1 MSQTPTPV
9 QEPRGYS
16 QASRDEVDSGD
27 STVKF
32 LDAALWERLSQSES
46 IEDLALAWLALLC
59 RTIDGAQQ
67 ALLLLEAA
75 DNVFETAA
83 MWPDG
88 AGKLQALADTAKIA
102 LSERRGVV
110 REAGTQSEHG
120 RIPDARGIIA
130 AYPLLL
136 DARVKGAVAVH
147 VDQKAGIDSRL
158 VLRQIQWGL
167 AWILDRLRAASSKT
181 QGRLLSRSSIAL
193 DLVGASLEHDGL
205 KPAAMGVVTEIA
217 LRCGFDR
224 VSLGFLQNGSVKV
237 NVISHS
243 AAFGQHMNLV
253 RCIGAAMDEAIDQR
267 TTILYPPP
275 DTQVLATTAHAEL
288 ARLQDDLQILTIP
301 LFSIDRFIGGMTFE
315 RSSDA
320 PIDQETVL
328 LLGAATATI
337 GPILEEKRRNDRW
350 IGAKIAES
358 VTGQVKTLFGPGHV
372 ARKLIAS
379 AAVVV
384 LIFFAVA
391 HQTYRA
397 DAEAR
402 VEGLVRRAVVAPYD
416 GFIQDANA
424 RAGDTVHKNDV
435 LASLDDRD
443 MTLERLRWVTERQ
456 QRSFEYDKALANRQ
470 PAVINVTR
478 SQIAQAEAQIQL
490 LDEQLARVKMR
501 APIDGVIVS
510 GDLSQMIGASVTRGQ
525 MLFEVAPLTGYRV
538 ILSVD
543 ERQIGDINI
552 GETGAF
558 VTTALP
564 NEPFTFTVEK
574 LLPIAEVKDGK
585 NTFRVEGRITAASH
599 RLRPGMEGVAKID
612 IGRRLLISIWSKPI
626 VDWTRLWLWR
636 WLP

>member
-9 QEPRGYS
+9 QEPRDYS
-16 QASRDEVDSGD
+16 QASRDAAEFGD
-27 STVKF
+27 STIKF
-32 LDAALWERLSQSES
+32 LDAALWERLSQSEAVT
-46 IEDLALAWLALLC
+46 DLALAWLALLC

-88 AGKLQALADTAKIA
+88 AGKPQSLADTAKIA
-102 LSERRGVV
+102 LAERRGVI
-110 REAGTQSEHG
+110 REGGAPSEG
-120 RIPDARGIIA
+120 RLSDARGIVA

-136 DARVKGAVAVH
+136 DARIKGAVAVH
-147 VDQKAGIDSRL
+147 VDQKSGVDSRL

-181 QGRLLSRSSIAL
+181 QGRLLSRSSIVL
-193 DLVGASLEHDGL
+193 DLVGASLEHEGFRA
-205 KPAAMGVVTEIA
+205 AAMGVVTEIA
-217 LRCGFDR
+217 LRCNFDR
-224 VSLGFLQNGSVKV
+224 VSLGFLRNGTVTV

-253 RCIGAAMDEAIDQR
+253 RCVGAAMDEAIDQR
-267 TTILYPPP
+267 TNILYPPSGA
-275 DTQVLATTAHAEL
+275 QVVATTAHAEL
-288 ARLQDDLQILTIP
+288 ARLQHDRQILTVP
-301 LFSIDRFIGGMTFE
+301 LFSIDRFIGAMSFE
-315 RSSDA
+315 RSSEA

-328 LLGAATATI
+328 LLEAATAI
-337 GPILEEKRRNDRW
+337 VGPILEEKRRNDRW
-350 IGAKIAES
+350 IGAKIAET
-358 VTGQVKTLFGPGHV
+358 VTTNVKTLFGPGHV
-372 ARKLIAS
+372 ARKLIAA

-456 QRSFEYDKALANRQ
+456 QRTFEYDKALANRQ
-470 PAVINVTR
+470 PAAINVTR

-525 MLFEVAPLTGYRV
+525 VLFEVAPLTGYRV

-543 ERQIGDINI
+543 ERQIGDIKI
-552 GETGAF
+552 GESGSF

-564 NEPFTFTVEK
+564 DEPFKFTVEK

-585 NTFRVEGRITAASH
+585 NTFRVEGLITGASN

-612 IGRRLLISIWSKPI
+612 IGRRLIIAVWTKPI
-626 VDWTRLWLWR
+626 ADWARLWLWR

>member
-16 QASRDEVDSGD
+16 QASRDAAESGD
-27 STVKF
+27 STVTF
-32 LDAALWERLSQSES
+32 LDAALWERLSQSEAVT
-46 IEDLALAWLALLC
+46 DLAPAWLALLC
-59 RTIDGAQQ
+59 RTIDRAQQ
-67 ALLLLEAA
+67 AVLLLEAA

-83 MWPDG
+83 MWPD
-88 AGKLQALADTAKIA
+88 AAAKPPSLADTAKIA
-102 LSERRGVV
+102 LTERRGVV
-110 REAGTQSEHG
+110 REAGTPSEG
-120 RIPDARGIIA
+120 RLSDGRGIIA

-147 VDQKAGIDSRL
+147 VDQKSGVDSRL

-167 AWILDRLRAASSKT
+167 AWMLESLRTASSKT
-181 QGRLLSRSSIAL
+181 QSRLLSRSSLVL
-193 DLVGASLEHDGL
+193 DLVGASLEHEGFR
-205 KPAAMGVVTEIA
+205 PAAMGVVTEIA
-217 LRCGFDR
+217 LRCNFDR
-224 VSLGFLQNGSVKV
+224 VSLGFLRNGTVTV

-253 RCIGAAMDEAIDQR
+253 RCVGAAMDEAIDQR
-267 TTILYPPP
+267 TNILYPPP
-275 DTQVLATTAHAEL
+275 DTQVVATTAHAEL
-288 ARLQDDLQILTIP
+288 ARLQDDRQILTLP
-301 LFSIDRFIGGMTFE
+301 LFSIDRFIGAMSFE

-320 PIDQETVL
+320 PIDEETVL
-328 LLGAATATI
+328 LLEAATAI
-337 GPILEEKRRNDRW
+337 LGPILEEKRRNDRW
-350 IGAKIAES
+350 IGAKIAET
-358 VTGQVKTLFGPGHV
+358 VTTQVKTLVGPGHV
-372 ARKLIAS
+372 ARKLIAG
-379 AAVVV
+379 AAVVA
-384 LIFFAVA
+384 LIFFAFA

-397 DAEAR
+397 DADAR

-424 RAGDTVHKNDV
+424 RAGDTVHKNDL

-470 PAVINVTR
+470 PAAINVTR

-525 MLFEVAPLTGYRV
+525 VLFEVAPLTGYRV

-543 ERQIGDINI
+543 ERQIGDIKI
-552 GETGAF
+552 GESGSF

-564 NEPFTFTVEK
+564 DEPFKFTVEK

-585 NTFRVEGRITAASH
+585 NTFRVEGIITGASN

-612 IGRRLLISIWSKPI
+612 VGRRLTIAVWTKPI
-626 VDWTRLWLWR
+626 GDWARLWLWR

>member
-1 MSQTPTPV
+1 
-9 QEPRGYS
+9 
-16 QASRDEVDSGD
+16 
-27 STVKF
+27 
-32 LDAALWERLSQSES
+32 
-46 IEDLALAWLALLC
+46 
-59 RTIDGAQQ
+59 
-67 ALLLLEAA
+67 
-75 DNVFETAA
+75 
-83 MWPDG
+83 
-88 AGKLQALADTAKIA
+88 
-102 LSERRGVV
+102 
-110 REAGTQSEHG
+110 
-120 RIPDARGIIA
+120 
-130 AYPLLL
+130 
-136 DARVKGAVAVH
+136 
-147 VDQKAGIDSRL
+147 
-158 VLRQIQWGL
+158 
-167 AWILDRLRAASSKT
+167 
-181 QGRLLSRSSIAL
+181 
-193 DLVGASLEHDGL
+193 
-205 KPAAMGVVTEIA
+205 
-217 LRCGFDR
+217 
-224 VSLGFLQNGSVKV
+224 
-237 NVISHS
+237 
-243 AAFGQHMNLV
+243 
-253 RCIGAAMDEAIDQR
+253 
-267 TTILYPPP
+267 
-275 DTQVLATTAHAEL
+275 
-288 ARLQDDLQILTIP
+288 
-301 LFSIDRFIGGMTFE
+301 
-315 RSSDA
+315 
-320 PIDQETVL
+320 
-328 LLGAATATI
+328 
-337 GPILEEKRRNDRW
+337 
-350 IGAKIAES
+350 
-358 VTGQVKTLFGPGHV
+358 
-372 ARKLIAS
+372 
-379 AAVVV
+379 
-384 LIFFAVA
+384 
-391 HQTYRA
+391 
-397 DAEAR
+397 
-402 VEGLVRRAVVAPYD
+402 
-416 GFIQDANA
+416 
-424 RAGDTVHKNDV
+424 VHKNDV